1 MNNGNQEIKSS
12 TYNASQRGK
21 YRSLS
26 NKINLQIKISQL
38 MKLASNK
45 VDRYNDSFYEIKIGQ
60 FSLKLCYGDIDQLK
74 NFFIRKQE
82 EISEQMQKQK
92 QKKSK

>member
-1 MNNGNQEIKSS
+1 
-12 TYNASQRGK
+12 
-21 YRSLS
+21 
-26 NKINLQIKISQL
+26 

-74 NFFIRKQE
+74 NVFIRKQE
-82 EISEQMQKQK
+82 EISEQAQKQK

>member
-1 MNNGNQEIKSS
+1 
-12 TYNASQRGK
+12 
-21 YRSLS
+21 
-26 NKINLQIKISQL
+26 

-74 NFFIRKQE
+74 NVFIRK
-82 EISEQMQKQK
+82 
-92 QKKSK
+92 